1 MTTNKLEVKKMKS
14 EYLEEGHLT
23 ILIDDVPLDV
33 LLDRIYPNHRFLGL
47 IPTNLDWL
55 NDQKEK
61 DLLQSRYHSIQKEI
75 LPILMCP
82 DDCDLWCTVIVA
94 DVVKAKGYI
103 IWDKIGID
111 MSTREDMLLGYDCI
125 GTKVDWLDKLPKLIF
140 VDTEHTFELNKIY
153 C

>member
-1 MTTNKLEVKKMKS
+1 
-14 EYLEEGHLT
+14 
-23 ILIDDVPLDV
+23 
-33 LLDRIYPNHRFLGL
+33 
-47 IPTNLDWL
+47 
-55 NDQKEK
+55 
-61 DLLQSRYHSIQKEI
+61 
-75 LPILMCP
+75 MCP

-125 GTKVDWLDKLPKLIF
+125 GTKVDWLEKLPKLIF
-140 VDTEHTFELNKIY
+140 VDTEYTFELNKIY